1 MAKINMLSQL
11 PPNFEILHAYAIL
24 PGQRRY
30 RCIWVTC
37 YDVPI
42 FRLQSP
48 GDSSQPITTLSPTIM
63 RRVAIRYELRP
74 TLCDWCETARSP
86 SQSSCRQTSYGSIA
100 RSCLWFLSQQSD
112 VDRNKC
118 DWMRLCCKFAKQS
131 SCKIYSL
138 HKF

>member
-30 RCIWVTC
+30 IWVHLNH
-37 YDVPI
+37 VLI

-63 RRVAIRYELRP
+63 RRVAIRYKLRP

-100 RSCLWFLSQQSD
+100 MSFSVRRAKLS
-112 VDRNKC
+112 VI
-118 DWMRLCCKFAKQS
+118 F
-131 SCKIYSL
+131 IVTE
-138 HKF
+138 